1 MSETTSTISLD
12 AELEN
17 NFAHIAKTANTSESE
32 QVHKLM
38 RDHIDKKQTHPSFMP
53 PENCTDEEYDAWYR
67 ERVANRTEF
76 GECGK
81 SDSV

>member
-53 PENCTDEEYDAWYR
+53 PENCTDESTLSRFANKLKTDYIRRMR
-67 ERVANRTEF
+67 EI
-76 GECGK
+76 
-81 SDSV
+81 